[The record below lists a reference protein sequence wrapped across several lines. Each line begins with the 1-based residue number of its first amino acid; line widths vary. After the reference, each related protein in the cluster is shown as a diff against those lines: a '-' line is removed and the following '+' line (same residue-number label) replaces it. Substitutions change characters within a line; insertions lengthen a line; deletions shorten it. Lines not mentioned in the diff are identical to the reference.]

1 MQDLIATNLSGYFIK
16 YLYLTIGMR
25 GLSTSPPLLPI
36 YSSIHLNPRA
46 PVATSPEDATLLALS
61 RQTAH
66 LQETL
71 QSLLDSQS
79 NGLLAGLGRAPAP
92 PSTGRRSEYA
102 SASSSPARTRH
113 STPASIRSTSVSTER
128 PSSIVS
134 FEPKLLYQPRP
145 RSQPQKLSLQASR
158 RGITSA
164 LNSLAAVKSQEA
176 ELFDAQS
183 RAKES
188 QLRETQSLARKK
200 QGIEDAI
207 RNISHDPEHGNAA
220 LESLEAEEKTVIA
233 EIRSVEDRLMELRAR
248 ERRIH
253 QAREQMSSRLGA
265 KLSSWQ
271 NALRDVDKKIQQ
283 ALSSYD
289 VRRSPGGKR
298 STSPNAP
305 REYTLSTL
313 EESLKTQASTLQ
325 TAQSAAAHESTACI
339 RGAQTWTLV
348 IHAVNKLESSLRDAL
363 HRNRHP
369 EFPLIASPNQE
380 DIPLPQQE
388 LVGHFDDAI
397 LTLEDALVE
406 SEEQGWSLLMVAIGA
421 ELEALKEG
429 KEMLRDVIGV
439 AEDEPHFV
447 IKGGVE
453 DRKQVR
459 TPKTVGEP
467 LVQVSSSPAGLDL
480 PGLQAEE
487 DEDEDDGPGP
497 ELLISHLGDE

>member
-1 MQDLIATNLSGYFIK
+1 
-16 YLYLTIGMR
+16 MR

-36 YSSIHLNPRA
+36 YSSTHLNPRA
-46 PVATSPEDATLLALS
+46 PIATSPEDASLLALS

-66 LQETL
+66 LQQTL

-79 NGLLAGLGRAPAP
+79 NGLLVGLGRAPAP

-102 SASSSPARTRH
+102 SASSSPARTHH
-113 STPASIRSTSVSTER
+113 STPASIRSASVSTER
-128 PSSIVS
+128 PSSIVFS
-134 FEPKLLYQPRP
+134 NQKLPHQPRP
-145 RSQPQKLSLQASR
+145 RSHPQKLSLQASR

-164 LNSLAAVKSQEA
+164 LHSLAAVKSQEA

-183 RAKES
+183 RAKER
-188 QLRETQSLARKK
+188 QLRETQALARKK

-207 RNISHDPEHGNAA
+207 HNISQDPEHGNAA
-220 LESLEAEEKTVIA
+220 LESLETEGKAVIA

-248 ERRIH
+248 ERRIN

-271 NALRDVDKKIQQ
+271 NALRDVDKKIEE

-289 VRRSPGGKR
+289 VRRSPGSR
-298 STSPNAP
+298 SSPSPNAP
-305 REYTLSTL
+305 PEYTLSTL
-313 EESLKTQASTLQ
+313 EESLKSEASTLQ
-325 TAQSAAAHESTACI
+325 TAQSAAAHESTACT

-363 HRNRHP
+363 HRNRHS
-369 EFPLIASPNQE
+369 ELPLIASPNQE
-380 DIPLPQQE
+380 DIPMPHQE
-388 LVGHFDDAI
+388 LVGHFDDAV
-397 LTLEDALVE
+397 LTLEDALME
-406 SEEQGWSLLMVAIGA
+406 SEEQGWSLLVVAIGA

-429 KEMLRDVIGV
+429 REMLRDVMG
-439 AEDEPHFV
+439 AAGNDPHFI
-447 IKGGVE
+447 IKRGVE

-459 TPKTVGEP
+459 TPKSVGEP
-467 LVQVSSSPAGLDL
+467 LVQLSSSPAGLEL
-480 PGLQAEE
+480 SGLQAEE